1 MITTGY
7 YSQVS
12 KSVMATGELP
22 RNGSAA
28 FLLAQLGAYASGQ
41 FAKRLEPLGFTPAHA
56 GIFRIIA
63 ANPGLSQQELA
74 AKLGMY
80 ASRLVA
86 VIDDLEKRSLIER
99 QPSNMDRR
107 LYALHLTKS
116 GKEQLSAIGA
126 IAREHGRDLLDGLSD
141 EERST
146 LTALLERVAKNK
158 GLHEG
163 VHPGYRNL
171 SDGTS
176 AKGDRGKGK
185 T

>member
-1 MITTGY
+1 
-7 YSQVS
+7 
-12 KSVMATGELP
+12 MAQGEHP
-22 RNGSAA
+22 KHGSAV

-63 ANPGLSQQELA
+63 AIPGLSQQELA

-86 VIDDLEKRSLIER
+86 VIDDLEKRGFIER
-99 QPSNMDRR
+99 QPSNTDRR
-107 LYALHLTKS
+107 LYALHLTKA
-116 GKEQLSAIGA
+116 GKEQLAAIGA

-141 EERST
+141 EERSS
-146 LTALLERVAKNK
+146 LTALLERVAKK
-158 GLHEG
+158 QGLQEG

-171 SDGTS
+171 SEGTS
-176 AKGDRGKGK
+176 PKGSRGKGK

>member
-1 MITTGY
+1 M
-7 YSQVS
+7 S
-12 KSVMATGELP
+12 KSGMAQSEHP
-22 RNGSAA
+22 RSGSAA

-41 FAKRLEPLGFTPAHA
+41 FAKRLESLGFIPAHA

-63 ANPGLSQQELA
+63 AAPGLSQQELA

-86 VIDDLEKRSLIER
+86 VIDDLEKRGFIER
-99 QPSNMDRR
+99 QPSNTDRR

-116 GKEQLSAIGA
+116 GKEQLSAIGT

-141 EERST
+141 EERWT
-146 LTALLERVAKNK
+146 LTALLERIAKNQ
-158 GLHEG
+158 GLQEG

-176 AKGDRGKGK
+176 AKGGRGKG
-185 T
+185 

>member
-1 MITTGY
+1 MIIARHR
-7 YSQVS
+7 SRMS
-12 KSVMATGELP
+12 KSDMGQGEFP
-22 RNGSAA
+22 RHGAAA

-41 FAKRLEPLGFTPAHA
+41 FAKRLEPLGLIPAHA

-86 VIDDLEKRSLIER
+86 VIDDLEKRGWIER
-99 QPSNMDRR
+99 QPSNADRR

-116 GKEQLSAIGA
+116 GREQLSAIGG
-126 IAREHGRDLLDGLSD
+126 IARQHGRDLFDGLSD

-146 LTALLERVAKNK
+146 LTALLERVAKK
-158 GLHEG
+158 QGLQEG
-163 VHPGYRNL
+163 VHPGYRNIATD
-171 SDGTS
+171 SS
-176 AKGDRGKGK
+176 PKSVRGKSK
-185 T
+185 S

>member
-1 MITTGY
+1 M
-7 YSQVS
+7 S
-12 KSVMATGELP
+12 KSDMRQGEFP

-28 FLLAQLGAYASGQ
+28 FLLAQLGAYASSQ

-63 ANPGLSQQELA
+63 AAPGLSQQELA

-86 VIDDLEKRSLIER
+86 VIDDLEKRGLIER
-99 QPSNMDRR
+99 QPSNSDRR

-126 IAREHGRDLLDGLSD
+126 IAREHGRDLFDGLSD
-141 EERST
+141 GERST
-146 LTALLERVAKNK
+146 QRRFFNGVQKRG
-158 GLHEG
+158 GL
-163 VHPGYRNL
+163 
-171 SDGTS
+171 
-176 AKGDRGKGK
+176 GK
-185 T
+185 